1 MDPCGRAGHA
11 RPARAHRL
19 PHRHRGV
26 VLARARPQALR
37 RPGEPVGG
45 KAELACR
52 RSCSRARGATTPCDP
67 GRLRMRGG
75 HAVFDVGMRG
85 REGMFVPIKLRVMD
99 DACA

>member
-1 MDPCGRAGHA
+1 MDPCGRTGHA

-52 RSCSRARGATTPCDP
+52 RSCSGARAAATQGPPAAVTP
-67 GRLRMRGG
+67 
-75 HAVFDVGMRG
+75 VFDVGMG
-85 REGMFVPIKLRVMD
+85 GGGG
-99 DACA
+99 ACL